1 MNYSYKIPCRKEKL
15 RDIRGFVK
23 EVLNKHSISEID
35 VSTLVL
41 AIDEVC
47 ANLIIHGHGCNPKD
61 SIELEIKVAGDLRV
75 EFNIIDSVDMFDIS
89 AYKEPKIED
98 VVRKQRKGGI
108 GLILVKR
115 IMDDIQIIKE
125 SKKNICRLT
134 KKVELR

>member
-1 MNYSYKIPCRKEKL
+1 M
-15 RDIRGFVK
+15 K

-41 AIDEVC
+41 SIDEVC